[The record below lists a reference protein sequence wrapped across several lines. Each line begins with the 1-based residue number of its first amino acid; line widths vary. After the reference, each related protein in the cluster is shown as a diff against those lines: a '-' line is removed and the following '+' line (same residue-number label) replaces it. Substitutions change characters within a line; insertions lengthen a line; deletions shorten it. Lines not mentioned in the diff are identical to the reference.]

1 MKPELNSIVCL
12 HNLFS
17 MDTILWRYMDFTKF
31 VSILENHALFFA
43 RADKLGDP
51 FEGSVPKINITSRS
65 ISNPDF
71 SDEEV
76 VMYGFVMQQLP
87 RFTLINCWH
96 ESTHESEA
104 MWKLYTSVNGGIA
117 IKTNFDA
124 FRKSFK
130 INEQIHIGQVEYVDY
145 DKEQISE
152 DDLLFPYLHKRKSF
166 EHEQEVRAIIQKPPF
181 HISELKDNVQN
192 MSRGEISQWLD
203 ICANGIH
210 YDIDFNLLIREVVVA
225 HFAPEWL
232 LDLVKQVAERY
243 ELKAPI
249 NRSQLAES
257 PMW

>member
-1 MKPELNSIVCL
+1 
-12 HNLFS
+12 
-17 MDTILWRYMDFTKF
+17 
-31 VSILENHALFFA
+31 
-43 RADKLGDP
+43 
-51 FEGSVPKINITSRS
+51 
-65 ISNPDF
+65 
-71 SDEEV
+71 
-76 VMYGFVMQQLP
+76 
-87 RFTLINCWH
+87 
-96 ESTHESEA
+96 

-130 INEQIHIGQVEYVDY
+130 TNEQIHIGQVEYVDY
-145 DKEQISE
+145 DREQISE

-166 EHEQEVRAIIQKPPF
+166 EHEQEVRTIIQKPPF

-243 ELKAPI
+243 GLKAPI

-257 PMW
+257 PTW